1 MPLITLRANKIS
13 SEKIR
18 SSLAESLSLITEK
31 ILRKN
36 KQLIVVRFEVADQKA
51 QWYVGGA
58 IKSDDEAILELSIIV
73 TKGTNTD
80 EEKALWIAQAWKL
93 LTEVLGSAT
102 HPNYISIQEIDGK
115 SWGYNGLS
123 QEQRKIQST

>member
-1 MPLITLRANKIS
+1 MPLITLKANNIF
-13 SEKIR
+13 SEKTR
-18 SSLAESLSLITEK
+18 GRLAESLSLITQN

-36 KQLIVVRFEVADQKA
+36 KEVIVIRFEAADQRS
-51 QWYVGGA
+51 QWYVGGVV
-58 IKSDDEAILELSIIV
+58 KSDDEAIFELSIIV

-80 EEKALWIAQAWKL
+80 EEKAEWIAHAWKL
-93 LTEVLGSAT
+93 VTEVLGNAP

>member
-1 MPLITLRANKIS
+1 MPLITLRTNKIF
-13 SEKIR
+13 SEKITN
-18 SSLAESLSLITEK
+18 SLAQSLSLITER

-36 KQLIVVRFEVADQKA
+36 EKAIVVRFEAAVQQS

-58 IKSDDEAILELSIIV
+58 VKSDDGTIFELNIII
-73 TKGTNTD
+73 TKGTNTQH
-80 EEKALWIAQAWKL
+80 EKAEWIAKTWQL
-93 LTEVLGSAT
+93 VTEALGSVP
-102 HPNYISIQEIDGK
+102 HPNYISIQEIDGE

>member
-1 MPLITLRANKIS
+1 MPLITLRANKIETKTMWNRLAAEL
-13 SEKIR
+13 SE
-18 SSLAESLSLITEK
+18 ITES

-36 KQLIVVRFEVADQKA
+36 KQVIVVRFETTAQEN
-51 QWYVGGA
+51 QWYVGGVA
-58 IKSDDEAILELSIIV
+58 KNDAEAIFELSILV

-80 EEKALWIAQAWKL
+80 DEKARWLAAAW
-93 LTEVLGSAT
+93 ERVSAILGSAA
-102 HPNYISIQEIDGK
+102 HPNYISIQEIDSK